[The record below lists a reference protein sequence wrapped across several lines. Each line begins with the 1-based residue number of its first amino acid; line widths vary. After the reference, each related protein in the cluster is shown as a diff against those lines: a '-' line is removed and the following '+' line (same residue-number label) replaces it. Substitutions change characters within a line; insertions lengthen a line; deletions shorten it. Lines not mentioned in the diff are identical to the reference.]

1 MDGNIHVF
9 AGASN
14 TPAQITNQP
23 AQNVLVDWVTASF
36 YAEKN
41 IREILELFWLTELE
55 IKGHVIDVEF
65 ERIEGAR
72 YKYAGY
78 DVTYRYSNIEIMHDS
93 KQHKWLLNL
102 SGQACREFEKIS
114 KLNYEMLFGLLVGQ
128 LNASVSRID
137 IAIDDYKSIFK
148 VNTIRKAV
156 MNGQA
161 VTKIKKFGSHTQ
173 GMIEDGSLT
182 MDNFYLGTLS
192 SRYSI
197 NIYDKKLEQESKNKE
212 VKEKSWVR
220 TEVRLKEEYATA
232 FARIIATSSGN
243 ENIGQYIVQFL
254 NQSVVFLKKGCK
266 ETNRTRASRNIENY
280 AHWWRKFIGD
290 VGKLKLSQK
299 APDKSVERTVS
310 WFVEQVAPSLAVCLE
325 VDPEGFSHM
334 LYKLCEDGKQRLNKG
349 HELMIKQA
357 KENSLTLAQ
366 VLDQFEKAYN

>member
-1 MDGNIHVF
+1 MGRNFCI
-9 AGASN
+9 AGDSN
-14 TPAQITNQP
+14 TPAQNTNELF
-23 AQNVLVDWVTASF
+23 QNVLVDWVTASF
-36 YAEKN
+36 HAEKN
-41 IREILELFWLTELE
+41 IQEILQLFWLTELE
-55 IKGHVIDVEF
+55 IEGQIIDVDF
-65 ERIEGAR
+65 EKIEGAR

-78 DVTYRYSNIEIMHDS
+78 NVTYKYSNIEIMHDPEN
-93 KQHKWLLNL
+93 HKWLINL

-128 LNASVSRID
+128 LNANVSRID

-173 GMIEDGSLT
+173 GKIEDGTLT

-197 NIYDKKLEQESKNKE
+197 NVYDKKLEQESKNKE
-212 VKEKSWVR
+212 VKVKSWVR

-266 ETNRTRASRNIENY
+266 ETNRSRASKNIENY
-280 AHWWRKFIGD
+280 AHWWKKFIGD
-290 VGKLKLSQK
+290 VGRLKLSQK
-299 APDKSVERTVS
+299 APEKSVERTVS

-334 LYKLCEDGKQRLNKG
+334 LFKLCEDGKQRLNKT

-357 KENSLTLAQ
+357 KENSLTLVE